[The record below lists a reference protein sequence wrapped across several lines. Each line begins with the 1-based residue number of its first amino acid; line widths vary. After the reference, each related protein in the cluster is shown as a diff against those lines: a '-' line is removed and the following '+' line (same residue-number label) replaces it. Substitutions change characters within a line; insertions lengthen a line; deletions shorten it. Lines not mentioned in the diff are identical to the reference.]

1 MGWQIIVIIV
11 LAVLFVVAA
20 AAALVFRKKYIAEK
34 RRSDESARFAEDVK
48 VRGGVRYSGDDAVE
62 REGAA
67 NITLKKGDI
76 LLPRGETRSAERG
89 GEIMP
94 GTYTVLATGD
104 NVTQFKLRVGGLVRT
119 YSHGDTLVLAEG
131 EEICAVSCA
140 VILR

>member
-1 MGWQIIVIIV
+1 MGWEIIVIIV

-67 NITLKKGDI
+67 NISLKKGDI
-76 LLPRGETRSAERG
+76 LLPRGETHSAERG

-94 GTYTVLATGD
+94 GTYTVRITSRSSNSAWAG
-104 NVTQFKLRVGGLVRT
+104 
-119 YSHGDTLVLAEG
+119 
-131 EEICAVSCA
+131 SCA
-140 VILR
+140 PIRTAIRSCSPRARRSAPFPAR